1 MAKKQ
6 LPQDFKDFINL
17 LNLNKV
23 KYLLLGG
30 WSVGFYGNPR
40 DTKDI
45 DFIIS
50 TDNINLRKLKKV
62 FLDFNSP
69 PINIDILKENRGFI
83 GFGNP
88 PHRIEVISN
97 ADGINFNDCFTRRNI
112 IEIDGI
118 KINIISKKDLI
129 INKKSTNRLID
140 AADAEALENI
150 KNNPDISTKNILKSK
165 LIELNLAGAY
175 ENELNEEKND
185 MKKRKKDK
193 QYYIDLEI
201 LNKTISIYNKL
212 KKSKC
217 EKNLFALHNSFKKN
231 PINGENYSTFKYKI
245 LRNKIYNEIEYRYKQ
260 LLKNEYSYL
269 INKEK
274 KGYLL
279 RQPFLVIV
287 LC

>member
-1 MAKKQ
+1 MGKKQ

-17 LNLNKV
+17 LNSNKV

-40 DTKDI
+40 ATKDI
-45 DFIIS
+45 DFLVS
-50 TDNINLRKLKKV
+50 TDNFNLKKLKKV
-62 FLDFNSP
+62 FLEFNSP
-69 PINIDILKENRGFI
+69 PVNIEILKDVKGFI

-97 ADGINFNDCFTRRNI
+97 ADGININDCYSRKNV

-118 KINIISKKDLI
+118 KINIISKNDLI
-129 INKKSTNRLID
+129 INKKATNRLID

-150 KNNPDISTKNILKSK
+150 KNSPNISTKNILKSK
-165 LIELNLAGAY
+165 LIEINLAGAY
-175 ENELNEEKND
+175 ENELNEEKKD

-201 LNKTISIYNKL
+201 LNKTILIYNKL
-212 KKSKC
+212 KKTKC
-217 EKNLFALHNSFKKN
+217 EKIFFDLHNSFKKN
-231 PINGENYSTFKYKI
+231 PITGELYNTFKYKTS
-245 LRNKIYNEIEYRYKQ
+245 RNKIYNEIEYRFKQ

-269 INKEK
+269 LDKNNKKTQKIN
-274 KGYLL
+274 
-279 RQPFLVIV
+279 
-287 LC
+287 